1 VLGGAVYFGI
11 VFALFGR
18 QWLAVLKRRAETPP
32 PTMPERD

>member
-32 PTMPERD
+32 PALREPD